1 MVILPGQVGPV
12 LFVLTLIG
20 SGLKGDGKR
29 PFLGSPVFSG
39 RPSYRPLE
47 AEAATAVQKAREAQA
62 RGWTGES
69 EMVGV
74 HSLTLTAGRAP
85 NWPGSFH
92 VSLRLKGSP
101 PPKKKERVVLRAR
114 NGYVF
119 LGFPREKVHF
129 ENFLGRGAA
138 LTFSKARRDRQHLRA
153 FACEEQARGEARARA
168 GRVARGAGATAGQR
182 EGGGAGGEGLGTEGG
197 RGRRG
202 RRGRSERRGRRT
214 SWVHFFF

>member
-62 RGWTGES
+62 SGGMDGTGES
-69 EMVGV
+69 EMVVGV

-85 NWPGSFH
+85 NWP
-92 VSLRLKGSP
+92 P
-101 PPKKKERVVLRAR
+101 
-114 NGYVF
+114 
-119 LGFPREKVHF
+119 
-129 ENFLGRGAA
+129 
-138 LTFSKARRDRQHLRA
+138 
-153 FACEEQARGEARARA
+153 
-168 GRVARGAGATAGQR
+168 
-182 EGGGAGGEGLGTEGG
+182 
-197 RGRRG
+197 
-202 RRGRSERRGRRT
+202 
-214 SWVHFFF
+214 